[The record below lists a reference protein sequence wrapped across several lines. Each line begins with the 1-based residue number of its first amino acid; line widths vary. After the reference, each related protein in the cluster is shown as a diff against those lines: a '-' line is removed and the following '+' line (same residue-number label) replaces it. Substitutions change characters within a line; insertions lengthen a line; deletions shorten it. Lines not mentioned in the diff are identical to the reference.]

1 MGVFVISSSVVL
13 VLVLVLVLF
22 VGFTMGWGRGLFFG

>member
-1 MGVFVISSSVVL
+1 MGVFVISSPVVL
-13 VLVLVLVLF
+13 LHKLVLVLF